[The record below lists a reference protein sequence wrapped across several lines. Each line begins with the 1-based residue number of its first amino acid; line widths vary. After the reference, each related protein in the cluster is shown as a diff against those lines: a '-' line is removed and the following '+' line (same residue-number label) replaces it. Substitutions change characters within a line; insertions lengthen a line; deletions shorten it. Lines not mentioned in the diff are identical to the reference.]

1 MVDPKRYE
9 MNWSEVDVSRV
20 KTAFKTAD
28 ISVLDAAKLRVMS
41 TLLKKTLSVTVQT
54 ALYVYVSRNWDEAL
68 QRLEVEAKLLGTSP
82 EALFNSIVNDVP
94 PPDR

>member
-9 MNWSEVDVSRV
+9 MNWSEVDVSKV

-41 TLLKKTLSVTVQT
+41 TLLKKTLSVQT

-82 EALFNSIVNDVP
+82 EALFNSIVNDMP